1 MKKKIFIENIVIH
14 PKYLNKNLNEH
25 LKLLLIKKYPL
36 NYKNKG
42 YIFNIKVD
50 LILDNKITMSNQII
64 LQVQF
69 TCDLYTPKI
78 GHIFHNIIQKSFKY
92 RWINVNSCL
101 IYIEKNDVVYDES
114 KPVTVEITKVKSD
127 NTICFGKILL

>member
-101 IYIEKNDVVYDES
+101 I
-114 KPVTVEITKVKSD
+114 
-127 NTICFGKILL
+127 